1 MEVLRLEA
9 VPKAFL
15 RLSRTT
21 VFSNHSAS
29 QTREDSFNIG
39 IMVVKYF

>member
-1 MEVLRLEA
+1 MEVWRLEA

-15 RLSRTT
+15 RPSRII

-29 QTREDSFNIG
+29 QIREDSFNIG
-39 IMVVKYF
+39 ITVVKCF